1 MFPTGTL
8 LSVKISDLFEYVPA
22 AFIRKISNLYVKL
35 QSGKNETG
43 PHEIHHFDILKHLQF
58 SPLQPCI

>member
-43 PHEIHHFDILKHLQF
+43 PHEIHHFDILKHL
-58 SPLQPCI
+58 